1 MPIAFSP
8 TVTADR
14 LQALTR
20 ALDQSP
26 SAPGQ
31 MRVYGGAQ
39 PPAGDAPT
47 GPILVTLLFQK
58 PSAGL
63 VVTSTLTSTL
73 TLAMPTPGMV
83 INSGIATWARFTDGA
98 GAFVADIDVGIVG
111 STAALQL
118 SGASTQIYA
127 GGQLDAGSF
136 TLVETPATT

>member
-58 PSAGL
+58 PSAGP
-63 VVTSTLTSTL
+63 VVGNTL

-136 TLVETPATT
+136 TLVD